1 MKIIFKYI
9 SFILIMS
16 IATLFSCKK
25 TKPVNVDNEI
35 TFDTIKVTD
44 IYHLEGDSTKPSCSL
59 KINYIAPVKF
69 SDEDILH
76 KMQRELN
83 VAVFEDE
90 LLGLLEPKDAVNK
103 FTANYIE
110 NYKEEAK
117 TRFPNWAESHETED
131 YFSFYKTIETVILY
145 NNYDLLSYQISSMD
159 YKGGANSYTAYKN
172 VVVNLKTGAL
182 LTEEDIFKAGY
193 EKALNQLI
201 IDKIVAQNKA
211 KKPEDLLELGFWGI
225 EDLTSNS
232 NFSVDDKQ
240 LTYIFSQGEYS
251 APSLGE
257 IRVHIP
263 YKEIF
268 PILKDESPV
277 SVFFE

>member
-1 MKIIFKYI
+1 MLII
-9 SFILIMS
+9 S
-16 IATLFSCKK
+16 AVALFSCKK

-35 TFDTIKVTD
+35 IFDTIKVTD
-44 IYHLEGDSTKPSCSL
+44 IYHLDGDSTKPSCSL

-69 SDEDILH
+69 PDVDVLH

-90 LLGLLEPKDAVNK
+90 LLGILEPKDAANK
-103 FTANYIE
+103 FMANYIE

-131 YFSFYKTIETVILY
+131 YFSFYKTIETIILY
-145 NNYDLLSYQISSMD
+145 NNYNLLSYQISSMD

-172 VVVNLKTGAL
+172 VVVNLETGKL
-182 LTEEDIFKAGY
+182 LTEDDIFKAGY

-201 IDKIVAQNKA
+201 IDKIVAQNKV

-225 EDLTSNS
+225 EDLTSNG
-232 NFSVDDKQ
+232 NFSVNDKK
-240 LTYIFSQGEYS
+240 LTYVFSQGEYS

-257 IRVHIP
+257 IRVSIT
-263 YKEIF
+263 YKEIY
-268 PILKDESPV
+268 PILKEESPI